1 MDLFDLSDEMLE
13 KPQPEQHLEGL
24 NDVQKQ
30 AVLQLQGPVLILA
43 GAGTGKTK
51 VLTSKLAHILLT
63 GAAYPSQILAVTFT
77 NKAAN
82 EMKER
87 AAQLV
92 QQNVEGW
99 WLGTF
104 HSLSARMLRRHAELI
119 KRSSNFIII
128 DTDDSQRLIKQLMG
142 EFFIDEKKYPP
153 RIISA
158 KIQRWKDKALHPHQV
173 TDTDGAQ
180 MASGAIVRL
189 YERYQQ
195 RLQQLDAVDFGDLLL
210 LCIEMLQQN
219 PDILSIWQQRF
230 HYILVDEYQDTNI
243 AQYLWLR
250 LLAKGHGNISCVGD
264 DDQSIYSWRGAE
276 VGNILRFEKDFEHA
290 HIFRLEQNYRS
301 TGHILGAASSIIAHN
316 TGRYDK
322 QLWTDG
328 DMGEKVELVTVRDS
342 DEEAS
347 MICVAIN
354 NLHKNGESWDSCAIL
369 VRTSFQMR
377 NFEEQLFARAIPYRV
392 VGGARFYERKEIR
405 DAIAYLRLLITQ
417 RDDLAF
423 ERIINVPKRGIGPA
437 SLEKLYAYARQHDH
451 SLMHAT
457 GELLAAGIFSGK
469 AKSNLQNFT
478 ENYKRWTKLLSEKSH
493 DEVAEIVLEESGY
506 LEMYRQDKSV
516 DAQGRIENLKELIAA
531 ISEYENLAEFLDHV
545 ALVMENEKNASGD
558 QVTLMT
564 LHGAKGLEFDNVFL
578 PGWEEGLFPNQR
590 AIDETGNQG
599 LEEERRLAYVAITRG
614 KRRVLIFNAAV
625 RMMFGRLQNAMPSR
639 FLDELP
645 EEHINRKSLG
655 LASHSHSPTQYKRH
669 NFAQKKDKFI
679 ESNDDEWGIGVKVY
693 HRVFGEGTIEKREG
707 ERLSVKF
714 NDGQIKKVMR
724 SFLQL
729 V

>member
-1 MDLFDLSDEMLE
+1 MNLFNLSDDVLH
-13 KPQPEQHLEGL
+13 KPQSEEHLKGL
-24 NDVQKQ
+24 NDGQRQ
-30 AVLQLQGPVLILA
+30 AVLQTQGPVLILA

-51 VLTSKLAHILLT
+51 VLTTKLAHLLLT
-63 GAAYPSQILAVTFT
+63 GIAYPSQILAVTFT

-92 QQNVEGW
+92 QQGVEGW

-153 RIISA
+153 RVISA

-173 TDTDGAQ
+173 TDADGAQ
-180 MASGAIVRL
+180 MGSGAIVRL

-195 RLQQLDAVDFGDLLL
+195 RLQELDALDFGDLLL
-210 LCIEMLQQN
+210 LCIQMLQQN
-219 PDILSIWQQRF
+219 PEILAIWQQRF

-276 VGNILRFEKDFEHA
+276 VGNILRFEKDFENA
-290 HIFRLEQNYRS
+290 KLFRLEQNYRS

-328 DMGEKVELVTVRDS
+328 DMGEKLEVVTVRDN

-347 MICVAIN
+347 MICVALN
-354 NLHKNGESWDSCAIL
+354 NIHKNGENWSSSAIL
-369 VRTSFQMR
+369 VRTTFQMR
-377 NFEEQLFARAIPYRV
+377 SFEEQLFARAIPYRV

-405 DAIAYLRLLITQ
+405 DALAYLRLLITQ

-423 ERIINVPKRGIGPA
+423 ERIINVPKRGIGAA
-437 SLEKLYAYARQHDH
+437 SLEKLYAYARQHSY
-451 SLMHAT
+451 SLMHAAS
-457 GELLAAGIFSGK
+457 ELLTAGKFSGK
-469 AKSNLQNFT
+469 TESNLKNFI
-478 ENYKRWTKLLSEKSH
+478 ENYQRWTKLLTQKSH
-493 DEVAEIVLEESGY
+493 DELAETVLEESGY

-531 ISEYENLAEFLDHV
+531 ISEYESLAEFLDHV
-545 ALVMENEKNASGD
+545 ALVMENEENASGD

-614 KRRVLIFNAAV
+614 KKRVLIFNAAV

-645 EEHINRKSLG
+645 DEHINRKSLG
-655 LASHSHSPTQYKRH
+655 LASHTSSPYKRYQSGEK
-669 NFAQKKDKFI
+669 NDKFL
-679 ESNDDEWGIGVKVY
+679 EKTDDEWSIGAKVY
-693 HRVFGEGTIEKREG
+693 HRIFGEGIIEKREG
-707 ERLSVKF
+707 ERLVVQFS
-714 NDGQIKKVMR
+714 DGQVKKVMR

-729 V
+729 R

>member
-1 MDLFDLSDEMLE
+1 MNLFNLSDDVLH
-13 KPQPEQHLEGL
+13 KPQSEEHLKGL
-24 NDVQKQ
+24 NDGQRQ
-30 AVLQLQGPVLILA
+30 AVLQTQGPVLILA

-51 VLTSKLAHILLT
+51 VLTTKLAHLLLT
-63 GAAYPSQILAVTFT
+63 GIAYPSQILAVTFT

-92 QQNVEGW
+92 QQGVEGW

-153 RIISA
+153 RVISA

-173 TDTDGAQ
+173 TDADGAQ
-180 MASGAIVRL
+180 MGSGAIVRL

-195 RLQQLDAVDFGDLLL
+195 RLQELDALDFGDLLL
-210 LCIEMLQQN
+210 LCIQMLQQN
-219 PDILSIWQQRF
+219 PEILAIWQQRF

-276 VGNILRFEKDFEHA
+276 VGNILRFEKDFENA
-290 HIFRLEQNYRS
+290 KLFRLEQNYRS

-328 DMGEKVELVTVRDS
+328 DMGEKLEVVTVRDN

-347 MICVAIN
+347 MICVALN
-354 NLHKNGESWDSCAIL
+354 NIHKNGENWSSSAIL
-369 VRTSFQMR
+369 VRTTFQMR
-377 NFEEQLFARAIPYRV
+377 SFEEQLFARAIPYRV

-405 DAIAYLRLLITQ
+405 DALAYLRLLITQ

-423 ERIINVPKRGIGPA
+423 ERIINVPKRGIGAA
-437 SLEKLYAYARQHDH
+437 SLEKLYAYARQHSY
-451 SLMHAT
+451 SLMHAAS
-457 GELLAAGIFSGK
+457 ELLTAGKFSGK
-469 AKSNLQNFT
+469 TESNLKNFI
-478 ENYKRWTKLLSEKSH
+478 ENYQRWTKLLTQKSH
-493 DEVAEIVLEESGY
+493 DELAETVLEESGY

-531 ISEYENLAEFLDHV
+531 ISEYESLAEFLDHV
-545 ALVMENEKNASGD
+545 ALVMENEENASGD

-614 KRRVLIFNAAV
+614 KKRVLIFNAAV

-645 EEHINRKSLG
+645 DAHINRKSLG
-655 LASHSHSPTQYKRH
+655 LASHTSSPYKRYQSGEK
-669 NFAQKKDKFI
+669 NDKFL
-679 ESNDDEWGIGVKVY
+679 EKTDDEWSIGAKVY
-693 HRVFGEGTIEKREG
+693 HRIFGEGIIEKREG
-707 ERLSVKF
+707 ERLVVQFS
-714 NDGQIKKVMR
+714 DGQVKKVMR

-729 V
+729 R